1 MTPPQPGLDRWSRD
15 QARAAI
21 EADPALDRSTA
32 ERLSRALVR
41 VHPSFRFEERLAREL
56 AELAASLPGGTERA
70 PAAVPTRPTPKPA
83 LPREPEPTAGPAA
96 RSVLPPSVAEAPR
109 APGSSAAHNRA
120 SPGDDD
126 RHRRARPSVPAPL
139 RHPLVIG
146 GAITSAAISIAGV
159 AFLAW
164 RRSHP
169 SRHPMAR
176 AVRLAH
182 GGLAHGLAH
191 GLTHSGPARGVAH
204 ALASGG
210 LSHDGLAAAGLGLA
224 PSRSRRR
231 GRSLAP
237 RGPALLA
244 NLAIRA
250 AERTGHPGPAGT
262 TESTNARPG

>member
-1 MTPPQPGLDRWSRD
+1 MPLQPERDRRSRPET
-15 QARAAI
+15 AAAI
-21 EADPALDRSTA
+21 DVDPALDHRTA
-32 ERLSRALVR
+32 ERLSRTLVR

-83 LPREPEPTAGPAA
+83 LPQEPTPTALASA
-96 RSVLPPSVAEAPR
+96 QSSVAPSIPDAADLPGSLAAHDGA
-109 APGSSAAHNRA
+109 APGA
-120 SPGDDD
+120 GD
-126 RHRRARPSVPAPL
+126 RHRHARPSVPAPL

-146 GAITSAAISIAGV
+146 GAITSAAISIAGA

-182 GGLAHGLAH
+182 GGLAHGL
-191 GLTHSGPARGVAH
+191 TH
-204 ALASGG
+204 GG
-210 LSHDGLAAAGLGLA
+210 LAHSFAHDGLAAAGLDLA
-224 PSRSRRR
+224 SSRSRRR
-231 GRSLAP
+231 GRSLAA

-244 NLAIRA
+244 SLAMRA

-262 TESTNARPG
+262 TEPTNARPG